1 LEELLTLRETNGKE
15 SVLVLGGGV
24 AGLQAANDLAGLGFH
39 VYLVERSPSLGG
51 RMAQL
56 DKTFPTNDC
65 SMCILAPKMI
75 ECASHPNIT
84 LLTCSELEG
93 LSGEIKDFTATV
105 RKRTRYIDEKKCTG
119 CGDCATACPVE
130 LPGEFEMNL
139 SNRKAVF
146 KPFPQAV
153 PNVFSITKRG
163 ISPCKDGCP
172 ARLSVQAYVQ
182 LIKLGK
188 FDEALAVIHET
199 MPFAGTLGRI
209 CPRPCEDVCMRL
221 DKEESIAIAA
231 LKRAAADLGTHIP
244 TITAD
249 EAQCRQRAKKPVAII
264 GAGPAGL
271 TAAYNLARKGYP
283 VTVFEKL
290 PVTGGMLRVG
300 VPGYRL
306 PRSVL
311 DEEINFVRNLG
322 VKIKTSSPIEGSEG
336 ISNLFK
342 NGFKAVFI
350 ATGAHQSMKLNIQG
364 EELEGVNHAVDL
376 LRQVS
381 LGQEVTIGKV
391 AVVVGGGNAAIDA
404 SRTLLRLGAH
414 KVIILYR
421 RTRKEM
427 PAYRSEVDAAVEE
440 NVHIEFLA
448 APVRIIA
455 KSGRVSGIEAIRM
468 RLGESDSS
476 GRRRPIPIEG
486 SEFHIKCDMLVP
498 AIGQSP
504 KLDFLGPGS
513 RLETTQWGTISTDNE
528 TGATNLEGV
537 FAGGDA
543 VTGPATAVDAIA
555 AANRA
560 AESIHYYLEK
570 REAGK
575 LGSWE
580 VEKIGRMKEEN
591 CQLSMVNG
599 QLSMKKEIRKQVIAE
614 TTSNEKLLQ
623 GGARK
628 AQSAGRKANNTI
640 NAMPQAPN
648 SMRLPPGRLE
658 AKELE
663 RIKMALREPMPEL
676 PVRERVQS
684 FREVERGYDRQAAV
698 REAERCLNCA
708 GCSDCMECVR
718 ACQAGAVDHS
728 LEDEILSLRV
738 GAVVIATGF
747 NPMDISIIEEYGA
760 GRFANVVPG
769 MEFERFLSA
778 SGPTGGHVLRPADG
792 RAPKK
797 IAFIQCVGSR
807 DVRYHAYCSAVC
819 CMHASKEA
827 ILANEHDK
835 EVSTTIFYTEL
846 RAAGKTFQEF
856 VARAQNEYNVS
867 YIRSRPAFLEE
878 DEETKD
884 VRVIYEDTDTRE
896 RKTAAFDM
904 VVLCQALVPA
914 AAIDLAKSL
923 GVELN
928 AHGFINIADALSS
941 PIDTTRPG
949 VLSIGFA
956 SEPQDIPDSVVQ
968 ASAAAGRVAELLKG

>member
-1 LEELLTLRETNGKE
+1 LEVLLTLPETNGKE

-39 VYLVERSPSLGG
+39 VYLVERSPSVGG

-84 LLTCSELEG
+84 LLTCAELES
-93 LSGEIKDFTATV
+93 LSGKIKDFTATV

-130 LPGEFEMNL
+130 LPGEFEMYL

-153 PNVFSITKRG
+153 PNVFTITKRG

-172 ARLSVQAYVQ
+172 AQLSVQAYVQ

-209 CPRPCEDVCMRL
+209 CPRPCQDVCMRL

-231 LKRAAADLGTHIP
+231 LKRAAADLGTHTP

-249 EAQCRQRAKKPVAII
+249 ETQCQQRAKKPVAII

-290 PVTGGMLRVG
+290 PVAGGMLRVG
-300 VPGYRL
+300 VPDYRL
-306 PRSVL
+306 PRKVL
-311 DEEINFVRNLG
+311 DEEISIVRNLG
-322 VKIKTSSPIEGSEG
+322 VKIKTSSPIDGPGG
-336 ISNLFK
+336 IRDLFK

-350 ATGAHQSMKLNIQG
+350 ATGAHQSMKLNVPG
-364 EELEGVNHAVDL
+364 EDLEGVNHAVDL

-381 LGQEVTIGKV
+381 LGQEVAVGKV

-404 SRTLLRLGAH
+404 SRTLLRLGAY

-427 PAYRSEVDAAVEE
+427 PAYRFEVDAAVEE
-440 NVHIEFLA
+440 NVCIEFLA
-448 APVRIIA
+448 APVRIIG
-455 KSGRVSGIEAIRM
+455 KSGSVSGIEVIRM
-468 RLGESDSS
+468 RLGEPDSS

-486 SEFHIKCDMLVP
+486 SEFYLECDMVVP

-504 KLDFLGPGS
+504 KLDFLGTRSGMK
-513 RLETTQWGTISTDNE
+513 TTSWGTIVTDNE
-528 TGATNLEGV
+528 TCATNLKGV

-543 VTGPATAVDAIA
+543 ATGPATAVDAIA

-560 AESIHYYLEK
+560 AEAIHNYLQ
-570 REAGK
+570 AP
-575 LGSWE
+575 
-580 VEKIGRMKEEN
+580 
-591 CQLSMVNG
+591 
-599 QLSMKKEIRKQVIAE
+599 
-614 TTSNEKLLQ
+614 NEKLLQ
-623 GGARK
+623 GAVRK
-628 AQSAGRKANNTI
+628 AQSAGRKANNQI
-640 NAMPQAPN
+640 DAMRKAPYA
-648 SMRLPPGRLE
+648 MRLPPGRLE
-658 AKELE
+658 SKELE
-663 RIKMALREPMPEL
+663 RIDISPREPMPEL
-676 PVRERVQS
+676 PVQERVQS
-684 FREVERGYDRQAAV
+684 FQEVERGYDREAAA

-708 GCSDCMECVR
+708 GCSDCLECER
-718 ACQAGAVDHS
+718 ACQADAVNHS
-728 LEDEILSLRV
+728 LEDEVLSLRV
-738 GAVVIATGF
+738 GAVVVATGF

-760 GRFANVVPG
+760 GRFANVVSG
-769 MEFERFLSA
+769 LEFERLLSA
-778 SGPTGGHVLRPADG
+778 SGPTGGHVMRPSD
-792 RAPKK
+792 RQAPKK

-807 DVRYHAYCSAVC
+807 DIRYHVYCSAVC
-819 CMHASKEA
+819 CMHATKEA

-835 EVSTTIFYTEL
+835 EVGTTIFYTEL

-856 VARAQNEYNVS
+856 VARARNEYKVS

-884 VRVIYEDTDTRE
+884 VHVIYENTGTRE
-896 RKTAAFDM
+896 NKSDIFDL

-914 AAIDLAKSL
+914 AAIDLVKSL

-928 AHGFINIADALSS
+928 TQGFIQIPDALSS

-949 VLSIGFA
+949 VLSVGFA
-956 SEPQDIPDSVVQ
+956 SGPQDIPDSVVQ

>member
-75 ECASHPNIT
+75 ECASHSNIT

-163 ISPCKDGCP
+163 ISPCKDSCP

-322 VKIKTSSPIEGSEG
+322 VKINTSSPIEGSGG
-336 ISNLFK
+336 ISSLFK
-342 NGFKAVFI
+342 SGFKAIFI
-350 ATGAHQSMKLNIQG
+350 ATGAHQSMKLNVPG
-364 EELEGVNHAVDL
+364 EDLGGVHPAVDL

-381 LGQEVTIGKV
+381 LGQEVAIGKV

-486 SEFHIKCDMLVP
+486 SEFHIKCDMVVP

-513 RLETTQWGTISTDNE
+513 RLETTQWGTINTDKE

-543 VTGPATAVDAIA
+543 ATGPATAVDAIA

-560 AESIHYYLEK
+560 AEAVHHYLEK

-575 LGSWE
+575 LRSWE
-580 VEKIGRMKEEN
+580 AEKIKEN
-591 CQLSMVNG
+591 YKLQNT
-599 QLSMKKEIRKQVIAE
+599 KYKQITNHNVQNYKQKN
-614 TTSNEKLLQ
+614 NEKLLQ
-623 GGARK
+623 RVQGDGFLEK
-628 AQSAGRKANNTI
+628 S
-640 NAMPQAPN
+640 
-648 SMRLPPGRLE
+648 PPGRLE
-658 AKELE
+658 SKELE

-718 ACQAGAVDHS
+718 ACQAGAVDHN

-778 SGPTGGHVLRPADG
+778 SGPTGGHVLRPSDG

-807 DVRYHAYCSAVC
+807 DVRYHSYCSAVC
-819 CMHASKEA
+819 CMHATKEA

-867 YIRSRPAFLEE
+867 YIRSRPALLEE

-896 RKTAAFDM
+896 RKTAVFDM

-928 AHGFINIADALSS
+928 AHGFINIPDALSS

-956 SEPQDIPDSVVQ
+956 SGPQDIPDSVVQ

>member
-1 LEELLTLRETNGKE
+1 LEELLTLTEANGKR

-139 SNRKAVF
+139 SNRKAVY

-231 LKRAAADLGTHIP
+231 LKRAAADLGTHTP
-244 TITAD
+244 TVTAG

-290 PVTGGMLRVG
+290 PVAGGMLRVG
-300 VPGYRL
+300 VPAYRL
-306 PRSVL
+306 PRKVL
-311 DEEINFVRNLG
+311 DEEIDIVRNLG

-342 NGFKAVFI
+342 TGFKAVFI
-350 ATGAHQSMKLNIQG
+350 ATGAHQSIKLNVPG
-364 EELEGVNHAVDL
+364 EDLEGVDHAVDL
-376 LRQVS
+376 LRRVS
-381 LGQEVTIGKV
+381 LGQEVSIGKV
-391 AVVVGGGNAAIDA
+391 VVVVGGGNAAIDA

-448 APVRIIA
+448 APVRITA

-468 RLGESDSS
+468 RLGEPDSS

-504 KLDFLGPGS
+504 KLDFLGPGLQ
-513 RLETTQWGTISTDNE
+513 LETTQWGTISTDKE

-560 AESIHYYLEK
+560 AEAIHNFLEK

-580 VEKIGRMKEEN
+580 VEKIKEN
-591 CQLSMVNG
+591 YKLQNTNY
-599 QLSMKKEIRKQVIAE
+599 KQKN
-614 TTSNEKLLQ
+614 NEKLLQ
-623 GGARK
+623 GVQGDGFLEK
-628 AQSAGRKANNTI
+628 S
-640 NAMPQAPN
+640 
-648 SMRLPPGRLE
+648 PPGRRRQEVVRLE
-658 AKELE
+658 TKELE
-663 RIKMALREPMPEL
+663 RVEMAPREPMPEL
-676 PVRERVQS
+676 AVRERVQS

-738 GAVVIATGF
+738 GAVVVATGF
-747 NPMDISIIEEYGA
+747 NPMDISIIEEYGG

-778 SGPTGGHVLRPADG
+778 SGPTGGHVLRPSDG

-819 CMHASKEA
+819 CMFATKEA

-835 EVSTTIFYTEL
+835 GVSTTIFYTEL
-846 RAAGKTFQEF
+846 RAAGKTFQEY

-867 YIRSRPAFLEE
+867 YIRSRPALLEE
-878 DEETKD
+878 DEETRD

-896 RKTAAFDM
+896 RKSAVFDM

-928 AHGFINIADALSS
+928 TQGFILIPDALSS

-956 SEPQDIPDSVVQ
+956 SGPQDIPDSVVQ

>member
-1 LEELLTLRETNGKE
+1 MLTLPETNGKQA
-15 SVLVLGGGV
+15 VLVLGGGV

-84 LLTCSELEG
+84 LLTCAELES
-93 LSGEIKDFTATV
+93 LSGKIGNFTAVV

-163 ISPCKDGCP
+163 ISPCKDACP
-172 ARLSVQAYVQ
+172 AQLSVQAYVQ

-209 CPRPCEDVCMRL
+209 CPRPCEDVCMRI

-231 LKRAAADLGTHIP
+231 LKRAAADLGTHVP

-249 EAQCRQRAKKPVAII
+249 ETQCRQRAKKPVAII

-300 VPGYRL
+300 VPDYRL
-306 PRSVL
+306 PRKVL
-311 DEEINFVRNLG
+311 EKEIDIVRNLG
-322 VKIKTSSPIEGSEG
+322 VKIKTSSPIEGPEG
-336 ISNLFK
+336 IRNLFK

-350 ATGAHQSMKLNIQG
+350 ATGAHQSMKLNVPG
-364 EELEGVNHAVDL
+364 ENLKGVNHAVDL
-376 LRQVS
+376 LRQVN
-381 LGQEVTIGKV
+381 LGQEVAIGKV

-404 SRTLLRLGAH
+404 SRTLLRLGAR

-427 PAYRSEVDAAVEE
+427 PAYRTEVDAALEE

-448 APVRIIA
+448 APIRIIE
-455 KSGRVSGIEAIRM
+455 KSGSVSGIEAMRM
-468 RLGESDSS
+468 RLGEPDSS

-504 KLDFLGPGS
+504 KLDFLGKHS
-513 RLETTQWGTISTDNE
+513 HLKTTSWGTIITNNE
-528 TGATNLEGV
+528 TCATNLKGV
-537 FAGGDA
+537 YAGGDA

-560 AESIHYYLEK
+560 AEAMHYYLESPNQK
-570 REAGK
+570 F
-575 LGSWE
+575 
-580 VEKIGRMKEEN
+580 
-591 CQLSMVNG
+591 
-599 QLSMKKEIRKQVIAE
+599 
-614 TTSNEKLLQ
+614 LQ
-623 GGARK
+623 GGPGGAVFSK
-628 AQSAGRKANNTI
+628 SA
-640 NAMPQAPN
+640 
-648 SMRLPPGRLE
+648 PPARLE
-658 AKELE
+658 SKELE
-663 RIKMALREPMPEL
+663 RIETVPREPMPEL
-676 PVRERVQS
+676 AVRKRVQS
-684 FREVERGYDRQAAV
+684 FQEVERGYDRQAAL

-718 ACQAGAVDHS
+718 ACQAEAVNHS
-728 LEDEILSLRV
+728 LEDQILSLRV
-738 GAVVIATGF
+738 GAVVAATGF
-747 NPMDISIIEEYGA
+747 NPMDVSIIEEYGA

-778 SGPTGGHVLRPADG
+778 SGPTGGHVLRPSDG

-807 DVRYHAYCSAVC
+807 DVRYHVYCSAVC
-819 CMHASKEA
+819 CMFATKEA

-846 RAAGKTFQEF
+846 RAAGKTFQEY
-856 VARAQNEYNVS
+856 VARARDEYNVS

-884 VRVIYEDTDTRE
+884 VRVIYEDTGTRE
-896 RKTAAFDM
+896 RKSAVFDM

-914 AAIDLAKSL
+914 AAIDFAESL
-923 GVELN
+923 GIELN
-928 AHGFINIADALSS
+928 TQGFIKIPDALSS

-949 VLSIGFA
+949 VLSVGFA
-956 SEPQDIPDSVVQ
+956 SGPQDIPDSVVQ
-968 ASAAAGRVAELLKG
+968 ASAAAGRVAELLKR

>member
-1 LEELLTLRETNGKE
+1 LTLPETNGKE

-84 LLTCSELEG
+84 LLTCAELES
-93 LSGEIKDFTATV
+93 LSGKISNFTATV

-172 ARLSVQAYVQ
+172 AQLSVQAYVQ
-182 LIKLGK
+182 LIKPGK

-231 LKRAAADLGTHIP
+231 LKRAAADLGTHTP

-249 EAQCRQRAKKPVAII
+249 ETQCRQRVEKPVAII

-300 VPGYRL
+300 VPDYRL
-306 PRSVL
+306 PRKVL
-311 DEEINFVRNLG
+311 DEEIDIVRNLG
-322 VKIKTSSPIEGSEG
+322 VKIKTSSPIEGPGG

-350 ATGAHQSMKLNIQG
+350 ATGAHQSMKLNVPG
-364 EELEGVNHAVDL
+364 EDLEGVNHAVDL

-381 LGQEVTIGKV
+381 LGQEVAIGKV

-427 PAYRSEVDAAVEE
+427 PAYRFEVDAAVEE
-440 NVHIEFLA
+440 NVRIEFLA
-448 APVRIIA
+448 APVGIIG
-455 KSGRVSGIEAIRM
+455 KSGGVSGIEAIRM
-468 RLGESDSS
+468 RLGEPDSS

-486 SEFHIKCDMLVP
+486 SEFHIECDMVVP

-504 KLDFLGPGS
+504 KLDFLGARS
-513 RLETTQWGTISTDNE
+513 RLKTTSWGTIITDSE
-528 TGATNLEGV
+528 TCATNLKGV

-560 AESIHYYLEK
+560 AEAIHHYLS
-570 REAGK
+570 
-575 LGSWE
+575 LP
-580 VEKIGRMKEEN
+580 N
-591 CQLSMVNG
+591 Q
-599 QLSMKKEIRKQVIAE
+599 
-614 TTSNEKLLQ
+614 KLLQ
-623 GGARK
+623 GVQGDGFLEK
-628 AQSAGRKANNTI
+628 S
-640 NAMPQAPN
+640 
-648 SMRLPPGRLE
+648 PPGRRRQEVVRLE
-658 AKELE
+658 SKELE
-663 RIKMALREPMPEL
+663 RVEMAPREPMPEL

-718 ACQAGAVDHS
+718 ACQADAVNHR
-728 LEDEILSLRV
+728 LEDEVLSLRV
-738 GAVVIATGF
+738 GAVVVATGF
-747 NPMDISIIEEYGA
+747 KPMDISIIEEYGA

-778 SGPTGGHVLRPADG
+778 SGPNGGHVLRPSDG

-807 DVRYHAYCSAVC
+807 DVRYHVYCSAVC
-819 CMHASKEA
+819 CMHATKEA

-867 YIRSRPAFLEE
+867 YIRSRPAYLEE

-884 VRVIYEDTDTRE
+884 VRVIYENTGTRE
-896 RKTAAFDM
+896 RKSAAFDL

-914 AAIDLAKSL
+914 AAIDLAENL

-928 AHGFINIADALSS
+928 TQGFIQIPDALSS

-949 VLSIGFA
+949 VLSVGFA
-956 SEPQDIPDSVVQ
+956 SGPQDIPDSVVQ

>member
-1 LEELLTLRETNGKE
+1 MTLTETNGKK

-75 ECASHPNIT
+75 ECVSHPNIT
-84 LLTCSELEG
+84 LLTCAELES
-93 LSGEIKDFTATV
+93 LSGKIRDFTATV

-119 CGDCATACPVE
+119 CGDCATVCPVE

-139 SNRKAVF
+139 TNRKAIY

-153 PNVFSITKRG
+153 PNVFSISKRG

-172 ARLSVQAYVQ
+172 AQLSVQAYVQ

-209 CPRPCEDVCMRL
+209 CPRPCEDVCMRR
-221 DKEESIAIAA
+221 DKEEPIAIAA

-244 TITAD
+244 KITAD
-249 EAQCRQRAKKPVAII
+249 ETQCQQRAGKPVAII

-290 PVTGGMLRVG
+290 PEAGGMLCVG
-300 VPGYRL
+300 VPDYRL
-306 PRSVL
+306 PRKVL
-311 DEEINFVRNLG
+311 DEEINIVRNLG
-322 VKIKTSSPIEGSEG
+322 VKIKTSSPIEGPEG
-336 ISNLFK
+336 IRDLFK

-350 ATGAHQSMKLNIQG
+350 ATGAHQSMKLNVPG
-364 EELEGVNHAVDL
+364 EDLDGVNHAVDL
-376 LRQVS
+376 LREVS
-381 LGQEVTIGKV
+381 LGQEVVVGKL

-414 KVIILYR
+414 QVVILYR

-427 PAYRSEVDAAVEE
+427 PAYRFEVDAALEE
-440 NVHIEFLA
+440 NVRIEFLA
-448 APVRIIA
+448 APVRIMGKA
-455 KSGRVSGIEAIRM
+455 GHVSGIEAIRM
-468 RLGESDSS
+468 RLGEPDSS

-486 SEFHIKCDMLVP
+486 AEFQIECDMVVP

-504 KLDFLGPGS
+504 KLDFLGTRSG
-513 RLETTQWGTISTDNE
+513 LKTTQWGTIIIDNE
-528 TGATNLEGV
+528 TCATNLKGV
-537 FAGGDA
+537 FAGGDV

-560 AESIHYYLEK
+560 AEAIHHYLK
-570 REAGK
+570 QNHK
-575 LGSWE
+575 LQ
-580 VEKIGRMKEEN
+580 N
-591 CQLSMVNG
+591 TNY
-599 QLSMKKEIRKQVIAE
+599 KQITNHNVQNYKQKN
-614 TTSNEKLLQ
+614 NEKLLQ
-623 GGARK
+623 GVQGDGFLEK
-628 AQSAGRKANNTI
+628 S
-640 NAMPQAPN
+640 
-648 SMRLPPGRLE
+648 PPGRRRQAVVQLE
-658 AKELE
+658 SKELE
-663 RIKMALREPMPEL
+663 RIERVPRTPMPEL
-676 PVRERVQS
+676 PVQERVRS
-684 FREVERGYDRQAAV
+684 FREVERGFDREAAV

-708 GCSDCMECVR
+708 GCSDCMECKR
-718 ACQAGAVDHS
+718 ACQADAVNHS
-728 LEDEILSLRV
+728 LEDEVLSLRV
-738 GAVVIATGF
+738 GAVVVATGF
-747 NPMDISIIEEYGA
+747 NPMDVSIIEEYGG
-760 GRFANVVPG
+760 GRFANVVSG
-769 MEFERFLSA
+769 LEFERFLSP
-778 SGPTGGHVLRPADG
+778 SGPTGGHVLRPSDG

-819 CMHASKEA
+819 CMHATKEA

-856 VARAQNEYNVS
+856 VARARNEYNVS

-878 DEETKD
+878 DEESKD
-884 VRVIYEDTDTRE
+884 VRVIYEDTNTRE
-896 RKTAAFDM
+896 RKSAAFDM

-928 AHGFINIADALSS
+928 AQGFINTADALTS

-949 VLSIGFA
+949 VLAVGFT
-956 SEPQDIPDSVVQ
+956 SGPQDIPDSVVQ
-968 ASAAAGRVAELLKG
+968 ASAAAGRVAELLKE

>member
-1 LEELLTLRETNGKE
+1 LTEGNGKE

-93 LSGEIKDFTATV
+93 LSGKIRDFTATV

-139 SNRKAVF
+139 SNRKAAF

-172 ARLSVQAYVQ
+172 AQLSVQAYVQ

-209 CPRPCEDVCMRL
+209 CPRPCEDVCMRI

-231 LKRAAADLGTHIP
+231 LKRAAADLGTHTP

-249 EAQCRQRAKKPVAII
+249 EIQCQQRSKKPVAVI

-283 VTVFEKL
+283 VTIFEKL
-290 PVTGGMLRVG
+290 PVAGGMLRVG
-300 VPGYRL
+300 VPDYRL
-306 PRSVL
+306 PPKVL
-311 DEEINFVRNLG
+311 DEEIDIVRNLG
-322 VKIKTSSPIEGSEG
+322 VKIKTSSPIEGPEG

-350 ATGAHQSMKLNIQG
+350 AAGAHQSMKLNVPG
-364 EELEGVNHAVDL
+364 EDLEGVNHAVDL
-376 LRQVS
+376 LRQVN
-381 LGQEVTIGKV
+381 LGQEVVIGKV

-414 KVIILYR
+414 KVVILYR

-427 PAYRSEVDAAVEE
+427 PAYRFEVDAAVEE
-440 NVHIEFLA
+440 NVRIEFLA
-448 APVRIIA
+448 APVRIIGKA
-455 KSGRVSGIEAIRM
+455 GGVSGIEAIRM
-468 RLGESDSS
+468 RLGEPDSS

-486 SEFHIKCDMLVP
+486 TEFHIKCDMVVP

-504 KLDFLGPGS
+504 KLDFLGTRS
-513 RLETTQWGTISTDNE
+513 RLKTTSRGTIITDNE
-528 TGATNLEGV
+528 TCATNLEGV

-560 AESIHYYLEK
+560 AEAIHHYLEQNY
-570 REAGK
+570 K
-575 LGSWE
+575 LQITNHKLQITNIGEHNSTL
-580 VEKIGRMKEEN
+580 EK
-591 CQLSMVNG
+591 S
-599 QLSMKKEIRKQVIAE
+599 
-614 TTSNEKLLQ
+614 TNEKFLQ
-623 GGARK
+623 GGPGGAVFSK
-628 AQSAGRKANNTI
+628 SAPHGRRR
-640 NAMPQAPN
+640 QEVVH
-648 SMRLPPGRLE
+648 LE
-658 AKELE
+658 SKELE
-663 RIKMALREPMPEL
+663 RIETFPREPMPEL
-676 PVRERVQS
+676 PVRDRVQS
-684 FREVERGYDRQAAV
+684 FQEVERGYDREAAV

-718 ACQAGAVDHS
+718 ACQADAVNHN
-728 LEDEILSLRV
+728 LEDEVLSLRV
-738 GAVVIATGF
+738 GAVVVATGY

-760 GRFANVVPG
+760 GRFTNVVPG
-769 MEFERFLSA
+769 MEFERLLSA
-778 SGPTGGHVLRPADG
+778 SGPTGGHVRRPADG

-807 DVRYHAYCSAVC
+807 DVRYHVYCSAVC
-819 CMHASKEA
+819 CMHATKEA

-856 VARAQNEYNVS
+856 VARAQNQYNVS

-884 VRVIYEDTDTRE
+884 VRVIYEDTGTRE

-914 AAIDLAKSL
+914 AAIDLTKSL

-928 AHGFINIADALSS
+928 TQGFIQIPDALSS

-949 VLSIGFA
+949 VLSVGFA
-956 SEPQDIPDSVVQ
+956 SGPQDIPDSVVQ

>member
-1 LEELLTLRETNGKE
+1 LEELLTPPETNGKE

-93 LSGEIKDFTATV
+93 LSGKIRDFTATV

-139 SNRKAVF
+139 SNRKAAF

-172 ARLSVQAYVQ
+172 AQLSVQAYVQ

-209 CPRPCEDVCMRL
+209 CPRPCEDVCMRI

-231 LKRAAADLGTHIP
+231 LKRAAADLGTHTP
-244 TITAD
+244 SITAD
-249 EAQCRQRAKKPVAII
+249 ETQCQQRAKKPVAVI

-300 VPGYRL
+300 VPDYRL
-306 PRSVL
+306 PPEVL
-311 DEEINFVRNLG
+311 NEEINIVRNLG
-322 VKIKTSSPIEGSEG
+322 VKIKTSSPIEGPEG

-350 ATGAHQSMKLNIQG
+350 ATGAHQSMKLNVPG
-364 EELEGVNHAVDL
+364 EDLKGVNHAVDL
-376 LRQVS
+376 LRQVN
-381 LGQEVTIGKV
+381 LGQEVAIGKV

-427 PAYRSEVDAAVEE
+427 PAYRFEVDAALEE
-440 NVHIEFLA
+440 NVQIEFLA
-448 APVRIIA
+448 APVRIID
-455 KSGRVSGIEAIRM
+455 KSGGVSGIEAIRM
-468 RLGESDSS
+468 RLGEPDSS

-486 SEFHIKCDMLVP
+486 SEFHIKCDMVVP

-504 KLDFLGPGS
+504 ELDFLGKRS
-513 RLETTQWGTISTDNE
+513 RIERTSWGTIVTDDE
-528 TGATNLEGV
+528 TCATNLKGV

-560 AESIHYYLEK
+560 AEAMHNYLQAPNQK
-570 REAGK
+570 F
-575 LGSWE
+575 
-580 VEKIGRMKEEN
+580 
-591 CQLSMVNG
+591 
-599 QLSMKKEIRKQVIAE
+599 
-614 TTSNEKLLQ
+614 LQ
-623 GGARK
+623 GGPGGAVFSK
-628 AQSAGRKANNTI
+628 SA
-640 NAMPQAPN
+640 
-648 SMRLPPGRLE
+648 PPGRLE

-663 RIKMALREPMPEL
+663 RIKVTSRESMPEL

-684 FREVERGYDRQAAV
+684 FREVERGYDREAAV

-718 ACQAGAVDHS
+718 ACQADAVNHS
-728 LEDEILSLRV
+728 LEDEVLSLKV
-738 GAVVIATGF
+738 GAVVVATGY

-760 GRFANVVPG
+760 GRFVNVVPG

-778 SGPTGGHVLRPADG
+778 SGPTGGHVLRPSDG
-792 RAPKK
+792 GAPKK

-819 CMHASKEA
+819 CMHATKEA

-835 EVSTTIFYTEL
+835 EVKTTIFYTEL
-846 RAAGKTFQEF
+846 RAVGKTFQEF
-856 VARAQNEYNVS
+856 VARARNEYNVS

-878 DEETKD
+878 DEETKN
-884 VRVIYEDTDTRE
+884 VRVIYEDTGSRE
-896 RKTAAFDM
+896 RTSAAFDM

-928 AHGFINIADALSS
+928 TQGFIQIPDALSS

-949 VLSIGFA
+949 VFSVGFA
-956 SEPQDIPDSVVQ
+956 SGPQDIPDSVVQ
-968 ASAAAGRVAELLKG
+968 ASAAAGRVAELLKEEAGSIHE

>member
-1 LEELLTLRETNGKE
+1 LEVLLTLPETNGEE

-84 LLTCSELEG
+84 LLTCAELEG

-139 SNRKAVF
+139 SNRKAAF

-163 ISPCKDGCP
+163 LSPCKDGCP
-172 ARLSVQAYVQ
+172 AQLSVQAYVQ

-231 LKRAAADLGTHIP
+231 LKRVAAELGTHTP
-244 TITAD
+244 AITAD
-249 EAQCRQRAKKPVAII
+249 ETQCQQRAKKSVAII

-271 TAAYNLARKGYP
+271 TTAYNLARKGYP

-290 PVTGGMLRVG
+290 PVAGGMLRVG
-300 VPGYRL
+300 VPDYRL
-306 PRSVL
+306 PRKVL
-311 DEEINFVRNLG
+311 DEEINIVRNLG
-322 VKIKTSSPIEGSEG
+322 VKIKTSSPIEGPGG
-336 ISNLFK
+336 IRNLFK

-350 ATGAHQSMKLNIQG
+350 ATGAHQSMKLNVPG
-364 EELEGVNHAVDL
+364 EDLEGVKHAVDL

-381 LGQEVTIGKV
+381 LGQEVAVGKV

-404 SRTLLRLGAH
+404 SRTLLRIGAH

-427 PAYRSEVDAAVEE
+427 PAYRFEVDAAIEE
-440 NVHIEFLA
+440 KVLIEFLA
-448 APVRIIA
+448 APVRIIGKA
-455 KSGRVSGIEAIRM
+455 GGVSGIEAIRM

-486 SEFHIKCDMLVP
+486 SEFHIECDMVVP

-504 KLDFLGPGS
+504 KLDFLGTRP
-513 RLETTQWGTISTDNE
+513 RLKRTSWGTIITDSE
-528 TGATNLEGV
+528 TCATNLKGV

-543 VTGPATAVDAIA
+543 ATGPATAVDAIA

-560 AESIHYYLEK
+560 AGAIHHYLEPSHDEINQK
-570 REAGK
+570 FLRMFHGAVNQSVS
-575 LGSWE
+575 GS
-580 VEKIGRMKEEN
+580 V
-591 CQLSMVNG
+591 G
-599 QLSMKKEIRKQVIAE
+599 QLDDWQAQLGIPSTMMPRPHPEA
-614 TTSNEKLLQ
+614 NENQ
-623 GGARK
+623 HQRFAQHIGSPRRGA
-628 AQSAGRKANNTI
+628 
-640 NAMPQAPN
+640 
-648 SMRLPPGRLE
+648 PGRRRQDVARLE
-658 AKELE
+658 SKELE
-663 RIKMALREPMPEL
+663 RIETFPRVPMPEL
-676 PVRERVQS
+676 NVRERVQS
-684 FREVERGYDRQAAV
+684 FQEVERGYDREAAAW
-698 REAERCLNCA
+698 EAERCLNCA

-718 ACQAGAVDHS
+718 ACQADAVNHS
-728 LEDEILSLRV
+728 LEDEVLSLRV
-738 GAVVIATGF
+738 GAVIAATGY

-760 GRFANVVPG
+760 GRFANVVSG
-769 MEFERFLSA
+769 LEFERLLSA
-778 SGPTGGHVLRPADG
+778 SGPTGGHVLRPSNH

-807 DVRYHAYCSAVC
+807 DIRYHAYCSAVC
-819 CMHASKEA
+819 CMHATKEA
-827 ILANEHDK
+827 LLANEHDR
-835 EVSTTIFYTEL
+835 EARSTVFYTEL

-856 VARAQNEYNVS
+856 VARARNEYFVS

-878 DEETKD
+878 DKETGD
-884 VRVIYEDTDTRE
+884 VRVIYEDTAARE
-896 RKTAAFDM
+896 NKSDIFDL

-914 AAIDLAKSL
+914 DAIDLAKSL

-928 AHGFINIADALSS
+928 TQGFIYIPDALAA
-941 PIDTTRPG
+941 PVDTTRAG
-949 VLSIGFA
+949 VLSVGFA
-956 SEPQDIPDSVVQ
+956 SGPQDIPDSVVQ
-968 ASAAAGRVAELLKG
+968 ASAAAGRVAELLKR

>member
-1 LEELLTLRETNGKE
+1 LTAANEKE
-15 SVLVLGGGV
+15 SVLVLGGGA

-65 SMCILAPKMI
+65 SMCILAPKMM
-75 ECASHPNIT
+75 ECASHPDIT
-84 LLTCSELEG
+84 LLTCAELEG
-93 LSGEIKDFTATV
+93 LSGEVKDFTATV

-119 CGDCATACPVE
+119 CGDCAAACPVE

-139 SNRKAVF
+139 ANRKAAF

-163 ISPCKDGCP
+163 ISPCKEGCP

-188 FDEALAVIHET
+188 FDEALAVIHEI

-209 CPRPCEDVCMRL
+209 CPRPCQDVCMRL

-249 EAQCRQRAKKPVAII
+249 ETQCWQRVEKPVAII

-300 VPGYRL
+300 VPDYRL
-306 PRSVL
+306 PRKVL
-311 DEEINFVRNLG
+311 DEEIDIVRNLG
-322 VKIKTSSPIEGSEG
+322 VQIKTSSSIEGAEG

-350 ATGAHQSMKLNIQG
+350 ATGAHQSMKLNIPG
-364 EELEGVNHAVDL
+364 EDLEGVSHAVDL

-381 LGQEVTIGKV
+381 LGQEVVIGKI

-404 SRTLLRLGAH
+404 SRTLLRLGAR

-421 RTRKEM
+421 RTRNEM
-427 PAYRSEVDAAVEE
+427 PAYWSEVDAAVEE

-448 APVRIIA
+448 APVRIIG
-455 KSGRVSGIEAIRM
+455 KSGSVSGIEAVRM
-468 RLGESDSS
+468 RLGEPDSS

-486 SEFHIKCDMLVP
+486 SQFQIKCDMVVP

-513 RLETTQWGTISTDNE
+513 RLETTQWGTIHADKE

-560 AESIHYYLEK
+560 AEAIHHYLEK
-570 REAGK
+570 
-575 LGSWE
+575 
-580 VEKIGRMKEEN
+580 N
-591 CQLSMVNG
+591 NQ
-599 QLSMKKEIRKQVIAE
+599 
-614 TTSNEKLLQ
+614 KLLQ
-623 GGARK
+623 GVQGDGFLEK
-628 AQSAGRKANNTI
+628 S
-640 NAMPQAPN
+640 
-648 SMRLPPGRLE
+648 PPGRRRQEVVRLGS
-658 AKELE
+658 KELE
-663 RIKMALREPMPEL
+663 RVGMAPQESMPEL
-676 PVRERVQS
+676 AVRERVRS
-684 FREVERGYDRQAAV
+684 FREVERGYDRQAAI

-718 ACQAGAVDHS
+718 ACQAGAVNHS

-778 SGPTGGHVLRPADG
+778 SGPTGGHVLRPSDG

-819 CMHASKEA
+819 CMHATKEA

-846 RAAGKTFQEF
+846 RAAGKTFQEY
-856 VARAQNEYNVS
+856 VARARSEYNVS

-878 DEETKD
+878 DEETRD
-884 VRVIYEDTDTRE
+884 VRVIYEDTAYQE
-896 RKTAAFDM
+896 RKSAVFDM

-914 AAIDLAKSL
+914 TAIDLAKSL
-923 GVELN
+923 GVELSN
-928 AHGFINIADALSS
+928 QGFIQIPDALSS

-956 SEPQDIPDSVVQ
+956 SGPKDIPDSVVQ

>member
-1 LEELLTLRETNGKE
+1 MTEANGKK

-231 LKRAAADLGTHIP
+231 LKRAAADLGTHTP

-249 EAQCRQRAKKPVAII
+249 EAQCQQRAKKPVAII

-306 PRSVL
+306 PRKVL
-311 DEEINFVRNLG
+311 DEEIDIVRNLG
-322 VKIKTSSPIEGSEG
+322 VKIKTSSPIEGPEG
-336 ISNLFK
+336 ISNLFRT
-342 NGFKAVFI
+342 GFKAVFI
-350 ATGAHQSMKLNIQG
+350 ATGAHQSMKLNVPG
-364 EELEGVNHAVDL
+364 EDLEGVNHAVDL

-381 LGQEVTIGKV
+381 LGQEVVIGKV
-391 AVVVGGGNAAIDA
+391 VVVVGGGNAAIDA

-440 NVHIEFLA
+440 NVQIEFLA
-448 APVRIIA
+448 APVRITA
-455 KSGRVSGIEAIRM
+455 KSGRVSEIEAIRM
-468 RLGESDSS
+468 RLGEPDSS

-486 SEFHIKCDMLVP
+486 SEFHIECDMVVP

-513 RLETTQWGTISTDNE
+513 RLETTQWGTISTDKE

-537 FAGGDA
+537 FAGGDT

-560 AESIHYYLEK
+560 AEAIHNFLEK
-570 REAGK
+570 REAWK

-580 VEKIGRMKEEN
+580 VEKIKENYKLQNTNIGEQN
-591 CQLSMVNG
+591 STLEKS
-599 QLSMKKEIRKQVIAE
+599 
-614 TTSNEKLLQ
+614 TNEKFLRGGP
-623 GGARK
+623 GGAVFSK
-628 AQSAGRKANNTI
+628 SA
-640 NAMPQAPN
+640 
-648 SMRLPPGRLE
+648 PPGRLE

-663 RIKMALREPMPEL
+663 RIKMAPREPMPEL
-676 PVRERVQS
+676 AVRERVQS

-708 GCSDCMECVR
+708 GCSECMECVR
-718 ACQAGAVDHS
+718 ACQAGAVDHN

-738 GAVVIATGF
+738 GAVVVATGF
-747 NPMDISIIEEYGA
+747 NPMDITIIEEYGA

-778 SGPTGGHVLRPADG
+778 SGPTGGHVLRPSDG

-807 DVRYHAYCSAVC
+807 DVRYHSYCSAVC
-819 CMHASKEA
+819 CMHATKEA

-846 RAAGKTFQEF
+846 RAAGKTFQDY

-867 YIRSRPAFLEE
+867 YIRSRPALLEE

-896 RKTAAFDM
+896 RKSAVFDM

-914 AAIDLAKSL
+914 AAIDLAESL

-928 AHGFINIADALSS
+928 AHGFINIPDALSS

-956 SEPQDIPDSVVQ
+956 SGPQDIPDSVVQ